1 MRKLGGLFV
10 LLAILAG
17 AVYVLGPQPGSHEKV
32 SIVIHRG
39 GTSRSIADSL
49 SRHDIISLRPVF
61 LALLKWSGTSRR
73 IHAGRYTFSKREG
86 AIAAVFELATVRPKE
101 IAVTIPEG
109 LTVEQ
114 TAARIA
120 PALSF
125 DTTEFIDLC
134 RDSAFTAAVAP
145 SGAASLEGFLFPDT
159 YAFTDGTT
167 PAEAIRRMAGQF
179 RQKWAMIDTGL
190 LSPRSLSEVQIVTL
204 ASIVEKEAA
213 VASERPRIAGVF
225 YNRIRIGM
233 SLGADPTVRYVFKKF
248 SGPLLASELNTE
260 SPYNTRR
267 HAGLPPGPIC
277 SPGLASLQAAL
288 SPLQTNELY
297 FVAKWDGSGEHEF
310 STTNEEHNRKKMV
323 IRYHN
328 VRRLRQ
334 KGLQVQ

>member
-1 MRKLGGLFV
+1 MRKIGGLLFIIFV
-10 LLAILAG
+10 IG
-17 AVYVLGPQPGSHEKV
+17 AVYVLGPRPGPHEKV

-39 GTSRSIADSL
+39 STSRSIADSL
-49 SRHDIISLRPVF
+49 SRHNIISLRPAF

-73 IHAGRYTFSKREG
+73 IHAGRYTFSTREG
-86 AIAAVFELATVRPKE
+86 VVAAVYELATVRPKE

-109 LTVEQ
+109 LTIEQ

-134 RDSAFTAAVAP
+134 RDSAFVAEVAP

-167 PAEAIRRMAGQF
+167 PAEAIRRMAGRF
-179 RQKWAMIDTGL
+179 RQKWAAIDTV
-190 LSPRSLSEVQIVTL
+190 SPSPQGLSEIQVVTL
-204 ASIVEKEAA
+204 ASIVEKEAE
-213 VASERPRIAGVF
+213 VALERPRIAGVF

-233 SLGADPTVRYVFKKF
+233 TLGADPTVRYIFRKF
-248 SGPLLASELNTE
+248 SGPLLASELGFD

-267 HAGLPPGPIC
+267 HPGLPPGPIC

-288 SPLQTNELY
+288 SPLQSNELY

-310 STTNEEHNRKKMV
+310 STTNDEHNRKKME
-323 IRYHN
+323 IRYKN
-328 VRRLRQ
+328 VRQLHQ
-334 KGLQVQ
+334 KGLQVP